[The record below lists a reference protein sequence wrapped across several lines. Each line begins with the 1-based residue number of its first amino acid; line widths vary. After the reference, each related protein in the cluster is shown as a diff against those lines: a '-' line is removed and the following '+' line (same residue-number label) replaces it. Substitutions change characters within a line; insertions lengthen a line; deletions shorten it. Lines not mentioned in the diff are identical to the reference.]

1 MLLKPID
8 GSCRSCHTDVHLG
21 QVDTRCETCHQTRSF
36 KLLVY
41 RHKGLDDFFAGVH
54 GKYACADCHKK
65 ETGTFPAGAGTAI
78 CFRVGTT
85 CVACHAK

>member
-8 GSCRSCHTDVHLG
+8 GSCRSCHT
-21 QVDTRCETCHQTRSF
+21 
-36 KLLVY
+36 
-41 RHKGLDDFFAGVH
+41 
-54 GKYACADCHKK
+54 DCHKK

-78 CFRVGTT
+78 RFRVGTT